1 MFRHL
6 IERSQRDVTVNDKD
20 WAADKIPMAE
30 INIPPENVS
39 SKLSLFTFFFLQ
51 IPDQD
56 AEFNLLIRESQLWE
70 ENRPVGY
77 CFDHSHV
84 SKF

>member
-6 IERSQRDVTVNDKD
+6 IERSQRDVSFHDKD

-30 INIPPENVS
+30 ISIPPEN
-39 SKLSLFTFFFLQ
+39 